1 VVLKSVQRGET
12 NLRKDSHKKSCLRP
26 SNPCA
31 NALHKVPPHFGFWPS
46 EAKDL
51 FLPSF
56 LIGWHCQR
64 YWLARKFI
72 DLIWSEL
79 NLRGQTNYQWSELNL
94 RGQTNYQW
102 SELNLR
108 GHRGEVYE
116 IELHPT
122 QETTGTI

>member
-1 VVLKSVQRGET
+1 MVLKSVQRGET
-12 NLRKDSHKKSCLRP
+12 NLRKGSHKKSCLRP

-79 NLRGQTNYQWSELNL
+79 NLRGQTNYQRYLLQFNV
-94 RGQTNYQW
+94 N
-102 SELNLR
+102 
-108 GHRGEVYE
+108 RGEVYE